1 MVLTMRLRRHA
12 PFLAILAAAAFLRL
26 WGLEWLP
33 SPAGDEGN
41 WTTYGRQILRGEEAA
56 LDANAA
62 FVSLLY
68 AHLIAGLMAVFG
80 PGFFASRV
88 VNALAVLVAI
98 IASYAVAMRIAGR
111 RTALVLAAVV
121 AFHPWSIAYSRI
133 SSCPYGLA
141 FAVETIG
148 ALLFLLGLETQRILG
163 IAAGILVMS
172 LGADFSPLTLVAPVA
187 CGAYAL
193 ARRHRWIFRRWP
205 TYAAVALGALHAWPI
220 VHSALGVAQRAGA
233 ADPAANFFFWRQVG
247 THVHM
252 VVTGLGGE
260 ATLRHFTNVALSP
273 GLALIVAVPVLGF
286 ALATLSRRAREA
298 SPLAGFGLV
307 FLVAGSVLTPLILAP
322 GRDWDLPATHMD
334 RYLFSLLPG
343 FALCVAAVSA
353 IPGRAAAAAT
363 GCWLVWLAASD
374 ARMAGAFLLRDGV
387 DQGEGVFDG
396 GGGYRGWLVSDR
408 PQAVAYQLRDEI
420 LQRVGPGGAALLV
433 ADRTFIPL
441 TFVMDGTGI
450 PVHNVG
456 RTGIPPHPTGRYF
469 IVLWADE
476 VLSLGSPPIA
486 PESYSTT
493 DRVLRRGQR
502 WRDRY
507 RVVSERYVNANGEL
521 RWRMQHRFG
530 ERKQLVRVFRQRGGG
545 PLLELWMAEEPDA
558 ARLPAASRLAVV
570 SQR

>member
-1 MVLTMRLRRHA
+1 V
-12 PFLAILAAAAFLRL
+12 
-26 WGLEWLP
+26 
-33 SPAGDEGN
+33 
-41 WTTYGRQILRGEEAA
+41 
-56 LDANAA
+56 
-62 FVSLLY
+62 
-68 AHLIAGLMAVFG
+68 
-80 PGFFASRV
+80 
-88 VNALAVLVAI
+88 
-98 IASYAVAMRIAGR
+98 
-111 RTALVLAAVV
+111 
-121 AFHPWSIAYSRI
+121 
-133 SSCPYGLA
+133 PYGLA

-148 ALLFLLGLETQRILG
+148 ALLFLLGLETRRILG
-163 IAAGILVMS
+163 VAAGILVMS

-187 CGAYAL
+187 CGVHAL
-193 ARRHRWIFRRWP
+193 ARRHRWILRRWP
-205 TYAAVALGALHAWPI
+205 TYAAVALGVLHTWPI
-220 VHSALGVAQRAGA
+220 VRSALGVARRTAIA
-233 ADPAANFFFWRQVG
+233 EPYANVFFWRRVG

-252 VVTGLGGE
+252 VLTGLGGE

-286 ALATLSRRAREA
+286 ALATLSHRARES

-307 FLVAGSVLTPLILAP
+307 LLVAGLVLTPLILAP

-343 FALCVAAVSA
+343 FALCVAAVAA
-353 IPGRAAAAAT
+353 IPGRAAAAAVA
-363 GCWLVWLAASD
+363 CSLAWLAASD
-374 ARMAGAFLLRDGV
+374 ARMVGAFLLRDGV

-408 PQAVAYQLRDEI
+408 PQAVAYQVLDEI

-433 ADRTFIPL
+433 ADRVFIPL

-456 RTGIPPHPTGRYF
+456 RTGIPPHPTDRYF
-469 IVLWADE
+469 ILLWPDE

-493 DRVLRRGQR
+493 DRGLRRAQR

-507 RVVSERYVNANGEL
+507 RLVSESYVNANREL

-530 ERKQLVRVFRQRGGG
+530 ERTQLVRVFRQRRGG
-545 PLLELWMAEEPDA
+545 PLLELWMAEGPDA

>member
-1 MVLTMRLRRHA
+1 MRLRRHA

-26 WGLEWLP
+26 WGLDWLP

-41 WTTYGRQILRGEEAA
+41 WTKYGHQILRGKEAA
-56 LDANAA
+56 LDENVAYQ
-62 FVSLLY
+62 SMLY
-68 AHLIAGLMAVFG
+68 AHLIAGVMAVFG

-88 VNALAVLVAI
+88 VNGLAVLAAV
-98 IASYAVAMRIAGR
+98 IASYAVAARLAPR
-111 RTALVLAAVV
+111 RTALVLAAGV

-148 ALLFLLGLETQRILG
+148 ALFFLLGLETQRIFG
-163 IAAGILVMS
+163 VAAGLLVMS
-172 LGADFSPLTLVAPVA
+172 LGADFSPLTLAAPVA
-187 CGAYAL
+187 CGVYAL
-193 ARRHRWIFRRWP
+193 ARRHRWILRRWP
-205 TYAAVALGALHAWPI
+205 TYAAVALGVLHAWP
-220 VHSALGVAQRAGA
+220 VVRSALGVARRTAVE
-233 ADPAANFFFWRQVG
+233 PYANVFFWRRVG

-252 VVTGLGGE
+252 VLTGLGGE

-286 ALATLSRRAREA
+286 ALAALSHRARES

-307 FLVAGSVLTPLILAP
+307 LLVSGAVLTPLILAP
-322 GRDWDLPATHMD
+322 ARDWDLPATHMD

-353 IPGRAAAAAT
+353 IPGRAAVAAAA
-363 GCWLVWLAASD
+363 CWLAWLAVSD
-374 ARMAGAFLLRDGV
+374 ARMGGAFLLRDGV

-408 PQAVAYQLRDEI
+408 PQAVAYQVRDEI

-450 PVHNVG
+450 PVHDVG
-456 RTGIPPHPTGRYF
+456 RTGIPPHPTDRYF
-469 IVLWADE
+469 ILLWPDE

-493 DRVLRRGQR
+493 DRGLRRAQR
-502 WRDRY
+502 LRDRY
-507 RVVSERYVNANGEL
+507 RVVSESYVNTNREL
-521 RWRMQHRFG
+521 RWRMERRFG

-545 PLLELWMAEEPDA
+545 PLLELWMAEGPDA
-558 ARLPAASRLAVV
+558 AGLPAASRLAVV